1 MYPPKVQDFEY
12 KWRERGR
19 VAEGK
24 GKDKW
29 VMQWEQSSFTVIP
42 QKSFRA
48 RDNIDF

>member
-29 VMQWEQSSFTVIP
+29 AMRAIQFHSDSP
-42 QKSFRA
+42 KSFRA